1 MSTNKQASSKTPEQ
15 NDLGKKVWSSFGFN
29 VTPKAPQLESF
40 SPTDE
45 RFSEATS
52 KTDSVFRLSE
62 EERSSLKTFMWTASP
77 SSAFLNLRQSFLRA

>member
-1 MSTNKQASSKTPEQ
+1 MSTKLQASSKTPEQ

-29 VTPKAPQLESF
+29 VTPKAPQLEGF

-62 EERSSLKTFMWTASP
+62 EERSSLKTLEEQEEA
-77 SSAFLNLRQSFLRA
+77 AFERDDYEGAQEIA